1 MKISTLTPAF
11 LLRIPP
17 VWRLRIGA
25 SLLIGTAVML
35 CTGVLPLRRLEWLTE
50 DSRLQL
56 RAKYSF
62 VEPTGQVVLLE
73 IDQQSLDI
81 QGKWPFDRQIHGQV
95 MEWLGKFPEV
105 RPATMSWDFVF
116 LDEDRDPLVDQA
128 FAASL
133 VGAGYPIT
141 MGANA
146 TQAAKGILAQ
156 GKPAKRLG
164 LTEPLG
170 LPPEVVNAL
179 PDMKGLLIP
188 INPLLSVSRF
198 ALLDADPEDDSIIR
212 KIPFVTRI
220 GTRVFPS
227 FVLGTLMSYWKVEPT
242 AITVK
247 PGESIV
253 LHAPNGD
260 HVIPI
265 DREGYYHL
273 NYRYE
278 VADPVLKTGGI
289 KGVSYQYAFEA
300 LVDWMTLGKSEKSLP
315 VAGKILVVG
324 QTANGLTDIGT
335 SPLKSNSAKVLVH
348 INAMENILRGDYLI
362 RTALWPVLAGILLI
376 GLLAAW
382 LLDHFRTVYFF
393 TVGGLVL
400 ALGLVSWGM
409 LAAGNLMIPVAAPLI
424 AFLVQQS
431 IVTFLKIRDEQA
443 QRDRIRK
450 MFGSYVSPELVRRMV
465 ETRVEPK
472 LGGHQDEITAFFS
485 DIQGFSAFSEVL
497 SPVDLVDLLNEYLG
511 AMTDILQDSGGALDK
526 YIGDAIVAMF
536 GGLVPVATHARLAC
550 ESAIKMQMRQGELR
564 KEWTAQGDRWPALV
578 HSMRTRI
585 GLNSGQVVVGNMGS
599 RHRFNFT
606 MMGDTVNL
614 AARCESGAKT
624 FGAYTV
630 ATGAT
635 VEGARA
641 AGCECVFRELDRIV
655 VKGRTEPVVIFE
667 IVALSPV
674 YLSEEA
680 FTCLELFAKG
690 RALYLKQEWAEA
702 KRCFDAATANE
713 PLKPG
718 RDMGVESNPSLI
730 MAARCVKMA
739 EHPPGADWD
748 GVYRMTTK

>member
-1 MKISTLTPAF
+1 M
-11 LLRIPP
+11 LRIPP

>member
-1 MKISTLTPAF
+1 M
-11 LLRIPP
+11 LRIPP

-702 KRCFDAATANE
+702 KRCFDAATC
-713 PLKPG
+713 LLYT
-718 RDMGVESNPSLI
+718 S
-730 MAARCVKMA
+730 
-739 EHPPGADWD
+739 
-748 GVYRMTTK
+748 

>member
-1 MKISTLTPAF
+1 VLK
-11 LLRIPP
+11 IPP
-17 VWRLRIGA
+17 VWRLRIAA

-35 CTGVLPLRRLEWLTE
+35 CTGVLPMRRLEWLAE
-50 DSRLQL
+50 DFRLKL
-56 RAKYSF
+56 RETYNF
-62 VEPTGQVVLLE
+62 VPPTGKVVLIA
-73 IDQQSLDI
+73 IDEQSLAT
-81 QGKWPFDRQIHGQV
+81 QGQWPFPRTQHGTL
-95 MEWLGKFPEV
+95 MEYLGKAPEV
-105 RPATMSWDFVF
+105 RPAVLGWDFVF
-116 LDEDRDPLVDQA
+116 TEETYKPEADLM
-128 FAASL
+128 FAAPL
-133 VGAGYPIT
+133 GTAGYPII
-141 MGANA
+141 MGAFTDAAA
-146 TQAAKGILAQ
+146 TGIWSQGRAA
-156 GKPAKRLG
+156 PRLG
-164 LTEPLG
+164 LTHPLP
-170 LPPEVVNAL
+170 LPPAVVAAL
-179 PDMKGLLIP
+179 PDMRGIQIP
-188 INPLLSVSRF
+188 IVPLLDVTRF
-198 ALLDADPEDDSIIR
+198 ALLNADADDDGINRSIPLVVR
-212 KIPFVTRI
+212 V
-220 GTRVFPS
+220 GDRVFPGLVMAS
-227 FVLGTLMSYWKVEPT
+227 IMAYWKVEPADVEVRLGEAVILRSKT
-242 AITVK
+242 A
-247 PGESIV
+247 GEKR
-253 LHAPNGD
+253 
-260 HVIPI
+260 IPI
-265 DREGYYHL
+265 DAKGFYYL

-278 VADPVLKTGGI
+278 LSGNESTERGLAS
-289 KGVSYQYAFEA
+289 VSYQGLLDKLMPWAAFGDA
-300 LVDWMTLGKSEKSLP
+300 MPSVP
-315 VAGKILVVG
+315 VAGKIVVVG
-324 QTANGLTDIGT
+324 QTATGLVDLGP
-335 SPLKSNSAKVLVH
+335 SPLRAESGKVLVH
-348 INAMENILRGDYLI
+348 LNALENILRGDYLV
-362 RTALWPVLAGILLI
+362 RTAFWPGLVAMLLL

-382 LLDHFRTVYFF
+382 LLDRFRTVYFF

-400 ALGLVSWGM
+400 ALGLVSWAM
-409 LAAGNLMIPVAAPLI
+409 LVTGNLMIPVAAPLI
-424 AFLVQQS
+424 AFLAQQS
-431 IVTFLKIRDEQA
+431 IITFLKIRDEQA
-443 QRDRIRK
+443 QRDRIRR

-536 GGLVPVATHARLAC
+536 GGLVPVANHARLAC
-550 ESAIKMQMRQGELR
+550 ESAIKMQMRQAELR
-564 KEWTAQGDRWPALV
+564 AQWTAQGDRWPALV

-599 RHRFNFT
+599 RHRFNYT

-667 IVALSPV
+667 IVALSPF
-674 YLSEEA
+674 YLTDEA
-680 FTCLELFAKG
+680 FQCLELFAKG

-702 KRCFDAATANE
+702 KRCFDAAAVHE

-718 RDMGVESNPSLI
+718 RDVGVESNPSLI
-730 MAARCVKMA
+730 MAERCVKMA

>member
-1 MKISTLTPAF
+1 
-11 LLRIPP
+11 LLKIPP
-17 VWRLRIGA
+17 VWRLRIAA

-35 CTGVLPLRRLEWLTE
+35 CTGVLPMRRLEWLAE
-50 DSRLQL
+50 DFRLKL
-56 RAKYSF
+56 REKYNF
-62 VEPTGQVVLLE
+62 VPPTGQVVLLE
-73 IDQQSLDI
+73 IDQKSLDI
-81 QGKWPFDRQIHGQV
+81 QGKWPFDREVHGQV
-95 MEWLGKFPEV
+95 MEWMGKFTEV

-116 LDEDRDPLVDQA
+116 LDEDLKPEKDQA

-133 VGAGYPIT
+133 VGVGYPIT
-141 MGANA
+141 MGATA
-146 TQAAKGILAQ
+146 TQAGTGILAQ
-156 GKPAKRLG
+156 GRPAKTLG
-164 LTEPLG
+164 LTKPLG
-170 LPPEVVNAL
+170 IPPEQFAGME
-179 PDMKGLLIP
+179 DMRGLLIP
-188 INPLLSVSRF
+188 IKPLLGVTRF

-212 KIPFVTRI
+212 RIPFITRI
-220 GTRVFPS
+220 GDRVFPS
-227 FVLGTLMSYWKVEPT
+227 IVLGTLMSYWKVEPT
-242 AITVK
+242 AITLK
-247 PGESIV
+247 LGESLV
-253 LHAPNGD
+253 LHAPDGD
-260 HVIPI
+260 RVIPI
-265 DREGYYHL
+265 DRQGYYHL

-278 VADPVLKTGGI
+278 VADRVAKTGGI
-289 KGVSYQYAFEA
+289 EAVSYQDAFEV
-300 LVDWMTLGKSEKSLP
+300 LVDWMTLGKSEKPLP
-315 VAGKILVVG
+315 VVGKILVVG
-324 QTANGLTDIGT
+324 QTASGLTDIGT
-335 SPLKSNSAKVLVH
+335 SPLRSKSGKVLVH
-348 INAMENILRGDYLI
+348 LNALENILRGDYLT
-362 RTALWPVLAGILLI
+362 RTALWPVLAVILLI

-382 LLDHFRTVYFF
+382 LLDRFRTVYFF

-400 ALGLVSWGM
+400 GLGLVSWAM
-409 LAAGNLMIPVAAPLI
+409 LVMGNFMIPLAAPLI
-424 AFLVQQS
+424 AFLGQQS
-431 IVTFLKIRDEQA
+431 IITFLKIRDEQA

-485 DIQGFSAFSEVL
+485 DIQKFSAFSEVL

-550 ESAIKMQMRQGELR
+550 ESAIKMQMRQAELR
-564 KEWTAQGDRWPALV
+564 QQWTAQGDRWPSLV

-599 RHRFNFT
+599 RHRFNYT

-635 VEGARA
+635 VESARA
-641 AGCECVFRELDRIV
+641 AGCQCVFRELDRIV

-674 YLSEEA
+674 YLTDEA
-680 FTCLELFAKG
+680 FQCLELFAKG

-702 KRCFDAATANE
+702 KRCFDEAAVNE

-718 RDMGVESNPSLI
+718 RDVGVESNPSLI